1 MKYERIKGTNDIYG
15 LQIPYWS
22 FVERK
27 AAHISRLFGYQEI
40 RTPIFESTELFTR
53 SVGEETD
60 IVQKEMYTFV
70 DKGGRSL
77 TLRPEGTAPT
87 IRAYID
93 NSMINDGLPQ
103 RFYYIGPMFRYER
116 PQAGRLRQ
124 FHQFGVELIGSA
136 EPFADVEVIQLAKSF
151 LSSLGLSSYKIYLN
165 SIGCPKCRTEY
176 KNALKQYY
184 SQHYEEICEDCK
196 RRFES
201 NVLRLLDC
209 KKDVEIAQRA
219 PKTVEYLCNDCREHY
234 EKLKFILRSLNM
246 PFEEDG
252 NLVRGLDYYTRTV
265 FEVKHDLLGAQSAI
279 LAGGRYDGLCKEL
292 GGPDLP
298 ALGFA
303 AGIERLILAVKSE
316 QLQIPHHSYCDIYVA
331 PLDEQAV
338 VKALEISDSLRKCG
352 LSVIIDVNLRPIKI
366 QLKRANKLNAAIA
379 VIIGENEL
387 SKKAVQVKNLLDQTQ
402 SEVEFGY
409 AVDYI
414 LDILKAVRTRN
425 FEHT

>member
-15 LQIPYWS
+15 LEIPYWS

-27 AAHISRLFGYQEI
+27 AAHVSRLFGYQEI

-87 IRAYID
+87 IRAFIE

-136 EPFADVEVIQLAKSF
+136 EPFADVEVIQLANSF

-176 KNALKQYY
+176 KNALKEYY

-196 RRFES
+196 RRFEL

-219 PKTVEYLCNDCREHY
+219 PKTVEYLCNDCKEHY
-234 EKLKFILRSLNM
+234 EKLKSILRSLNM

-316 QLQIPHHSYCDIYVA
+316 QLKIPQDSYCDIYVA

-338 VKALEISDSLRKCG
+338 VKALEISDSLRKSG

-414 LDILKAVRTRN
+414 LDVLKAIRTRN
-425 FEHT
+425 FEHI

>member
-1 MKYERIKGTNDIYG
+1 
-15 LQIPYWS
+15 
-22 FVERK
+22 
-27 AAHISRLFGYQEI
+27 
-40 RTPIFESTELFTR
+40 
-53 SVGEETD
+53 
-60 IVQKEMYTFV
+60 MYTFF

-87 IRAYID
+87 IRAFIE

-176 KNALKQYY
+176 KNALKEYY

-196 RRFES
+196 RRFEL

-209 KKDVEIAQRA
+209 KKDIEIAQRA

-234 EKLKFILRSLNM
+234 EKLKSILRSLNM

-316 QLQIPHHSYCDIYVA
+316 QLQIPQDSYCDIYVA
-331 PLDEQAV
+331 PLDEQSV

-379 VIIGENEL
+379 VIIGEDEL
-387 SKKAVQVKNLLDQTQ
+387 LKKAVQVKNLLDQTQ

-414 LDILKAVRTRN
+414 LDVLKAVRTRN

>member
-1 MKYERIKGTNDIYG
+1 M
-15 LQIPYWS
+15 QIT
-22 FVERK
+22 K
-27 AAHISRLFGYQEI
+27 LFGYREI

-53 SVGEETD
+53 GVGEETD

-87 IRAYID
+87 IRAFIE

-124 FHQFGVELIGSA
+124 FHQFGIELIGSA
-136 EPFADVEVIQLAKSF
+136 ESSADVEVIQLAKSF
-151 LSSLGLSSYKIYLN
+151 LDSLGLNSYKIYVN

-184 SQHYEEICEDCK
+184 LQHYEEICEDCK
-196 RRFES
+196 KRFHS
-201 NVLRLLDC
+201 NIMRLLDC
-209 KKDVEIAQRA
+209 KKDVEIAQKA
-219 PKTVEYLCNDCREHY
+219 PKTVDYLCNECKEHY
-234 EKLKFILRSLNM
+234 EEFKHTLNGLNIV
-246 PFEEDG
+246 FEEDG

-265 FEVKHDLLGAQSAI
+265 FEVKHNLLGAQSAI

-292 GGPDLP
+292 GGADLP

-303 AGIERLILAVKSE
+303 AGIERLVLAIRSE
-316 QLQIPHHSYCDIYVA
+316 QLQIPYDPYCDVYVA
-331 PLDEQAV
+331 PLDEKTV
-338 VKALEISDSLRKCG
+338 IKAFEISDSLRKRG
-352 LSVIIDVNLRPIKI
+352 IAVVSDVNLRPIKA
-366 QLKRANKLNAAIA
+366 QLKHANKLNAIIA
-379 VIIGENEL
+379 VIIGEDEL
-387 SKKAVQVKNLLDQTQ
+387 SKNTVQVKDLLGQTQ
-402 SEVEFGY
+402 SEVEFEY

-414 LDILKAVRTRN
+414 LDILKTDRARN
-425 FEHT
+425 SEL